1 MPLCVEDHVTEN
13 EGHYTSTLLEN
24 VNALHALP
32 MSKTALSEG
41 NYFTVNELRAE
52 FASTTACFPAT
63 TNLPRHPLNTGLKLR
78 LARELMPHHSQH
90 FPTDLLM
97 PEIVLPEIT

>member
-1 MPLCVEDHVTEN
+1 MTTPLCVEDHVTEN

-32 MSKTALSEG
+32 MSKSALSEG

-52 FASTTACFPAT
+52 FASTIACFPAT
-63 TNLPRHPLNTGLKLR
+63 TKLTRLSLNT
-78 LARELMPHHSQH
+78 AS
-90 FPTDLLM
+90 
-97 PEIVLPEIT
+97 